1 MQACKFA
8 IREVIEID
16 TKQKNTSFVT
26 VIQCI
31 KLFLLI
37 NNMQENK
44 CLYAPREV
52 TQKHF
57 EEAMKYARKSV
68 SDDEIMKHVIF
79 AQKYKKAINLT
90 KGM

>member
-1 MQACKFA
+1 
-8 IREVIEID
+8 
-16 TKQKNTSFVT
+16 
-26 VIQCI
+26 
-31 KLFLLI
+31 
-37 NNMQENK
+37 MQENK